1 VTYACRTKEV
11 DVPLERGWCS
21 GTRRR
26 PQGRVEVLLCD
37 VQCHKWQHLTVSHTY
52 SAKRRS
58 RLQSSEVAEV
68 DLLDPDPNSGPAYW
82 VGLSPSRRN
91 SALREKLGRESSLF
105 YCVFSSLH
113 LSTIY
118 RVIGGTRA
126 HGLAR
131 WDKIWGGRLC
141 PGGPAWASH
150 PHPPY
155 DGPAGPP
162 LAHGVA
168 DHPPLMGSP
177 SGRAPSETPPEPLR
191 TPFRYCRN
199 PFRIS
204 LSISD
209 VSKTIFSF
217 VEPLSVL
224 PYGSITTQT

>member
-118 RVIGGTRA
+118 RGSEGA
-126 HGLAR
+126 LGLAR
-131 WDKIWGGRLC
+131 WDKGGGGGGAVAGPPC
-141 PGGPAWASH
+141 PSPL
-150 PHPPY
+150 
-155 DGPAGPP
+155 GPAGPP
-162 LAHGVA
+162 LADGVA
-168 DHPPLMGSP
+168 G
-177 SGRAPSETPPEPLR
+177 
-191 TPFRYCRN
+191 
-199 PFRIS
+199 
-204 LSISD
+204 
-209 VSKTIFSF
+209 
-217 VEPLSVL
+217 
-224 PYGSITTQT
+224 